1 MIRTTL
7 AATALALTLTGC
19 GAGALPP
26 VPPAAPLT
34 PITAAAAP
42 IISAPTRVD
51 IPKLDV
57 ADEIVPVG
65 LAPDHTMAIP
75 PVDRV
80 GWYDR
85 GPLPGEPGP
94 ALLAGHVNYQGTP
107 GTLGR
112 IGELTSGD
120 LIHVTTQGGPVLT
133 FVVYRVDHRPKS
145 TFDAPL
151 IFGDR
156 PGSELVLVT
165 CSGKV
170 VNHSY
175 SDNTIVS
182 ARLLGE

>member
-1 MIRTTL
+1 MIRKSLTVV
-7 AATALALTLTGC
+7 ALALTLTGC
-19 GAGALPP
+19 GAGAAP
-26 VPPAAPLT
+26 VPTPALLAPAA
-34 PITAAAAP
+34 ADRAP
-42 IISAPTRVD
+42 IISTPTRVD

-65 LAPDHTMAIP
+65 LAPDRTMEIP
-75 PVDRV
+75 PVDLV

-94 ALLAGHVNYQGTP
+94 ALLAGHVNYGGTP

-112 IGELTSGD
+112 IGELASGD
-120 LIHVTTQGGPVLT
+120 LVHVTTQGGPVLT

-145 TFDAPL
+145 AFDADL

-165 CSGKV
+165 CSGRV

-175 SDNTIVS
+175 TDNTIVS